1 MSRIDLVVPDI
12 GNAHDVD
19 VVDVLV
25 KPGDVI
31 EVDAP
36 LVTLETDKASMD
48 VPSASAGTVAEVL
61 LKRGDKASAG
71 TVIARLD
78 TNAAGAGAAA
88 GTGAGD
94 SQADA
99 TFTESF
105 DADELERTVT
115 QPVLKHPAFSGNG
128 AANGPFAA
136 DEEAIFEAEPFAPHP
151 TAPQASPAAV
161 ASSPPSQTA
170 GTASHSQATAPTQTA
185 SAAQTATAQSA
196 TAPQTAAPAQS
207 ASAPHTTA
215 AAQFATAA
223 QTPTAQTATS
233 APTGSAPAAA
243 SQAAPAEA
251 RAPSAAPDSPAADAP
266 LSARNESAGD
276 TVRMP
281 IPDLSRIRG
290 ESDFN
295 RSTQLLVLGSGPGGY
310 TAAFRAADLGLQVT
324 LVERWSSLGG
334 VCLNVGCIPS
344 KALLHAAKVIEDAE
358 AMSEHGIAFGAPALD
373 LDRLREWK
381 GSVVKKLTGGLT
393 MLAKQR
399 KVTVVQ
405 GTGRFVSPNV
415 IEVMSNSGSERIRFD
430 QCIIA
435 VGSEAIKL
443 PGLPN
448 DPRIMDSTDALE
460 LPEFSGGLLVVGGG
474 IIGLE
479 MACVYDALGGRVSV
493 VELTPQLI
501 PGCDP
506 DLVRPLERRI
516 RGRYE
521 QILLGTKVTKVE
533 TLMEG
538 LRVSFEGEKAP
549 EPTVYDRILVA
560 VGRVPNGKQIAA
572 DAAGVKVTDRGF
584 IPVDKQM
591 RTNVPHI
598 FAIGDVASNPMLAH
612 KAMHEAKVA
621 AEVAAGEKA
630 AFDARVIPSV
640 AYTDPEIAWVGL
652 TEIEAKAKNIPY
664 KKGSFPW
671 VASGRS
677 LSLGRDEGFTKM
689 LFDPETHR
697 VLGGGIVGTNAGDL
711 ISEIALAIETGC
723 DAADVGLTIHPHPTL
738 SETVAAAADAFEG
751 TLTDLFI
758 PKK

>member
-1 MSRIDLVVPDI
+1 MSHVDLVVPDI
-12 GNAHDVD
+12 GSAHDVD

-25 KPGDVI
+25 KPGDVVQI
-31 EVDAP
+31 DTP
-36 LVTLETDKASMD
+36 LITLETDKASMD
-48 VPSASAGTVAEVL
+48 VPSTTAGTVAEVL

-71 TVIARLD
+71 TLIARLD
-78 TNAAGAGAAA
+78 TSAAGAGASA
-88 GTGAGD
+88 GAG
-94 SQADA
+94 SSPAASTANADEEFA
-99 TFTESF
+99 ASF
-105 DADELERTVT
+105 DAEELERTVT
-115 QPVLKHPAFSGNG
+115 QPILKHAFPAGNG
-128 AANGPFAA
+128 AAGAEQA
-136 DEEAIFEAEPFAPHP
+136 DSGDGVAMFEAEPFAPKP
-151 TAPQASPAAV
+151 AAAPAPQGVHGTEPAQASPAQAHPAPSTEAAQASPIQAQPARGAEPTQ
-161 ASSPPSQTA
+161 ASSA
-170 GTASHSQATAPTQTA
+170 QAQP
-185 SAAQTATAQSA
+185 AARADSPQSS
-196 TAPQTAAPAQS
+196 PAQVQP
-207 ASAPHTTA
+207 ASVPPLHARGPNSVPLQVPGDSDA
-215 AAQFATAA
+215 A
-223 QTPTAQTATS
+223 
-233 APTGSAPAAA
+233 
-243 SQAAPAEA
+243 
-251 RAPSAAPDSPAADAP
+251 
-266 LSARNESAGD
+266 LSARQESAGD

-290 ESDFN
+290 DVDFN

-358 AMSEHGIAFGAPALD
+358 AMSENGIAFGAPALD

-381 GSVVKKLTGGLT
+381 GSVVKKLTGGLSL
-393 MLAKQR
+393 LAKQR

-435 VGSEAIKL
+435 VGSEPIRL

-448 DPRIMDSTDALE
+448 DPRVMDSTDALE

-506 DLVRPLERRI
+506 DLVRPLERRV

-533 TLMEG
+533 ALTEG
-538 LRVSFEGEKAP
+538 LRVSFEGDKAP
-549 EPTVYDRILVA
+549 EPTVFDRILVA
-560 VGRVPNGKQIAA
+560 VGRVPNGKQIGA
-572 DAAGVKVTDRGF
+572 DAAGVQVSDRGF

-621 AEVAAGEKA
+621 AEVAAGEKS

-652 TEIEAKAKNIPY
+652 TETEAKAKNIPY